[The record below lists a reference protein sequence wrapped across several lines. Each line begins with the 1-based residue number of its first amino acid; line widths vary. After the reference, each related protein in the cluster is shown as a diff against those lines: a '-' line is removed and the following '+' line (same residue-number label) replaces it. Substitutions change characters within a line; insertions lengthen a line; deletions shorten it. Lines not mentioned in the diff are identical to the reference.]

1 MLPSSMPSSF
11 DYFKKIVKQ
20 MYPQVTHLECDSWS
34 DNVQPIKYYDD
45 NFERTEYPP
54 VVSWRVDDKRFKYVL
69 DPKFKKT
76 YHSDLVC
83 VLTGS
88 TIRTKV
94 DYKDQE
100 KIVLE
105 LIKYT
110 VEGKTTEEINLILE
124 NMRTTNDYFY

>member
-11 DYFKKIVKQ
+11 DYYKQIVKQ
-20 MYPQVTHLECDSWS
+20 LYPQVTHLECDGWS

-45 NFERTEYPP
+45 IFERTEYPP
-54 VVSWRVDDKRFKYVL
+54 IVSWRIGDKRFKYVL

-76 YHSDLVC
+76 YHSDIVS
-83 VLTGS
+83 VLCGS
-88 TIRTKV
+88 TIRTNV
-94 DYKDQE
+94 DYQDQE

-110 VEGKTTEEINLILE
+110 VEGKTTEEINLILDTL
-124 NMRTTNDYFY
+124 RI